1 MRSLREPIAFR
12 RQRQSLQ
19 TDRDAHRGLPPLTT
33 ARLAN
38 LSDTMFGVA
47 MTLLATTLVPHTEQ
61 LTGSALEMLR
71 SLREP
76 LSAVLLSFAIS
87 AIYWISQQRRLSM
100 TELLTPR
107 QTVLHLVFLFMIVLL
122 PISTGLFARL
132 GSTAASVAIFGSHIT
147 LLSAINLALW
157 IEVHRRVDAWFAVIP
172 STSALVLLGSAL
184 AIGLIR
190 PELPQYL
197 WYTALAIPLVTR
209 FVHRAVLRIG
219 DPD

>member
-1 MRSLREPIAFR
+1 MVIDNGPR
-12 RQRQSLQ
+12 
-19 TDRDAHRGLPPLTT
+19 RGLPPLTT

-47 MTLLATTLVPHTEQ
+47 MTLLATTLVPHIDQ
-61 LTGSALEMLR
+61 LTGSALEMLQ

-76 LSAVLLSFAIS
+76 LGAVLLSFAVA
-87 AIYWISQQRRLSM
+87 AIYWIAQQRRLSM

-107 QTVLHLVFLFMIVLL
+107 QTVLHLVFLFLIVLL

-132 GSTAASVAIFGSHIT
+132 GSTAASVAIYGAHIT

-157 IEVHRRVDAWFAVIP
+157 FEVHRRVEAWLAVIP
-172 STSALVLLGSAL
+172 STLALVLLGSAL

-190 PELPQYL
+190 PELAQYL
-197 WYTALAIPLVTR
+197 WYTALAIPLLTR
-209 FVHRAVLRIG
+209 LVHRTILPTS